1 MERPAVTGSQA
12 DCVLRLITQI
22 CKRTNLQMDIY
33 QRAIIVAETEG
44 RPDQVRD
51 LRRFLGMQRQD
62 RKLLDELIE
71 RLQGPRVAQRPR
83 CSLSDRR
90 RSLGAAAGR
99 PSVRAEG
106 SRGWRSRW
114 QASGA
119 VQRVRP
125 GDRPALSGP
134 EGAGGPV
141 LR

>member
-1 MERPAVTGSQA
+1 MERPAVHGSQA

-71 RLQGPRVAQRPR
+71 RLRAPRVAQRPR
-83 CSLSDRR
+83 CSPSDRR
-90 RSLGAAAGR
+90 RSLGAAGR

-125 GDRPALSGP
+125 GDRPAPSGP

>member
-1 MERPAVTGSQA
+1 MDRPAATGSQA
-12 DCVLRLITQI
+12 DCVLRLIAQI

-33 QRAIIVAETEG
+33 QRAIDIAETEG
-44 RPDQVRD
+44 RADRVRD

-62 RKLLDELIE
+62 RQLLDELIQ
-71 RLQGPRVAQRPR
+71 RLQGPRVTPRPR
-83 CSLSDRR
+83 CVGSDRS
-90 RSLGAAAGR
+90 RSLGAAGK
-99 PSVRAEG
+99 PSVRTEG

-119 VQRVRP
+119 VRRVRP
-125 GDRPALSGP
+125 GDRTALSGP